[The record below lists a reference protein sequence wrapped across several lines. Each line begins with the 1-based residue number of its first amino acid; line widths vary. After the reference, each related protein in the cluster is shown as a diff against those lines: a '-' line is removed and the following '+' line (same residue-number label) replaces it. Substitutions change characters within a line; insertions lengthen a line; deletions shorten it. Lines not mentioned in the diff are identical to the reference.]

1 MRYEIDV
8 PIPLKMSLNDRPN
21 RWQKARQTRAL
32 RELAGWKAR
41 ALRIGPQAERI
52 DVGLIWAV
60 TTGHRRDEENL
71 VATLKPLC
79 DGLVDAGVVPDDTPE
94 FMRKLMPEIVR
105 GVKPALTFWIDT
117 FDQYGEDAA

>member
-1 MRYEIDV
+1 MRFEIDV

-32 RELAGWKAR
+32 RELAAWR
-41 ALRIGPQAERI
+41 AKSLRIGPQVERV
-52 DVGLIWAV
+52 DVGLVWTV
-60 TTGHRRDEENL
+60 TTAHRRDEENL

-79 DGLVDAGVVPDDTPE
+79 DGLVDAGVVPDDTPQ

-105 GVKPALTFWIDT
+105 GEKPALTFWIHT